1 MQKIN
6 PKTNTKKT
14 EHPSIDWD
22 TVRARIDETNQKLN
36 QSDELDAEA
45 LEKAWARRA
54 AQIAQK
60 IEGEDQGETIQ
71 AAIVRMDG
79 ELYGLDVQHIF
90 DIRPLEHVTFVP
102 RVPAWVLGVIN
113 WRGRILSVID
123 LRRFLGLPENSSG
136 ENNTKSTR
144 RLLVLQAGEMEV
156 GVQADEVL
164 AIETIPINKINREDS
179 ARAIKAE
186 LVNGLFMRA
195 GQQEIIVLLNLPVLL
210 SDPRLIIREELL

>member
-1 MQKIN
+1 MQKIKA
-6 PKTNTKKT
+6 KTTKRT
-14 EHPSIDWD
+14 SIDWD

-36 QSDELDAEA
+36 QSDELDTEA

-123 LRRFLGLPENSSG
+123 LRRFLGLPENSG

-156 GVQADEVL
+156 GVQADEVF

-195 GQQEIIVLLNLPVLL
+195 EQQEIIVLLNLPVLL
-210 SDPRLIIREELL
+210 SDPHLIVREELL